1 MDGLIAL
8 LIVIAVV
15 NALTSGRRK
24 KRQEAQRRALQGAQ
38 QAQAAQKPKPR
49 PARQSPRTQ
58 AQPSTPEELQA
69 HLAAMDAQSR
79 PASKREEGKIST
91 QGESEAEHA
100 EHRRRIAA
108 EEAARRLEH
117 ETLRDLREANRDKLR
132 TAVIMSEVL
141 GKPIALRPR
150 TGYRR

>member
-8 LIVIAVV
+8 LVVIAVV

-24 KRQEAQRRALQGAQ
+24 KRQEAQRRAFQGAQ
-38 QAQAAQKPKPR
+38 QAQAAQKPKAQQRPR
-49 PARQSPRTQ
+49 PQ
-58 AQPSTPEELQA
+58 AQPSTPEELRA
-69 HLAAMDAQSR
+69 HLAAMDAQSK
-79 PASKREEGKIST
+79 PAPKREEGAIST

-108 EEAARRLEH
+108 EEAARRLER
-117 ETLRDLREANRDKLR
+117 EALRDLREANRDKLR
-132 TAVIMSEVL
+132 TAVIMSDVL
-141 GKPIALRPR
+141 SKPVALRPR